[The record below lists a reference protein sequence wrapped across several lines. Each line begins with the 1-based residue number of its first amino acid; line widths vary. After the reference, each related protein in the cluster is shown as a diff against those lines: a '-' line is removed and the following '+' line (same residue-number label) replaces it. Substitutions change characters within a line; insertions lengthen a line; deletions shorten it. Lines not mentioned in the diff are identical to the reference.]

1 MPSTVAPPRLGL
13 DDQLCF
19 SLYGA
24 SMAVGRAYK
33 PHLDALGITYPQYLV
48 LGALWERDGESV
60 GAIAERLSLEPSTIT
75 PLVKRLAAAGLV
87 TRERNPEDERQVL
100 VRLTEKGRAMQAR
113 TGCLAETL
121 IAASGMEIDELRR
134 LTEEVRRLRDA
145 VAKGSSQG

>member
-1 MPSTVAPPRLGL
+1 MPTASTPRLGL

-48 LGALWERDGESV
+48 LGVLWERDGESI
-60 GAIAERLSLEPSTIT
+60 GAIAERLSLEPSTVT
-75 PLVKRLAAAGLV
+75 PLVKRLAAAGFV

-100 VRLTEKGRAMQAR
+100 VRLTEAGRAMEAR
-113 TGCLAETL
+113 TGCLAEAL
-121 IAASGMEIDELRR
+121 LSASGMSLADLRR
-134 LTEEVRRLRDA
+134 LAGEVRSLRDA
-145 VAKGSSQG
+145 VAAGSNRG